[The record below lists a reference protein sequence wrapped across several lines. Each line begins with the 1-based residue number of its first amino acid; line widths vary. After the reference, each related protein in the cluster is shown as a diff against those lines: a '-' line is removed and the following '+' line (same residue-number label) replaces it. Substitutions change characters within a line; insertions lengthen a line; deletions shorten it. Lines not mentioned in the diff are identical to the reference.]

1 MKRKV
6 AKLRLSPNEEAR
18 LIREEHERRR
28 KLRIQQVREQQRYI
42 SLQICREV
50 ERRRQRELEQL
61 EKDLRE
67 DWERQQRDKLHTLQT
82 LYQESLQLLGQGHR
96 SAKENEPDLE
106 AIAQREEENNVKA
119 EERYREAMK
128 ELKTQRLKD
137 HEGQSRSTMAR
148 KKALQTEKERSAKV
162 ASLPKPPPHPI
173 QSIDFKKPHVVKK
186 SDVSAFAATHYHM
199 PDSTVDREADT
210 EQPSAHEGAELEV
223 RRLQDLKKEEMR
235 RREEQLEKARLRGK
249 QALRREHLEQDRE
262 RLLVE
267 LEHMQQTDLLRRRQ
281 QVFQMPAQIF
291 QPLYKRQETAEDYQ
305 REMEFAFEDM
315 YTGERRVK
323 GDLVV
328 QLVPEPLPAL
338 STGSQDQELDV
349 TQDEIPPQGA
359 GTTQYDP
366 EQETSVQV
374 EPSKPAPRRA
384 LRKLLDRIRNQR
396 NHWTEQNSHV
406 LAAEPPTP
414 ITDQIPERDTTIDT
428 GSLSSEETHSVEPAP
443 SPPELK
449 TTEPPAAAETQ
460 LPDVLANRIKQF
472 EEERKKR
479 DEELEREKQQ
489 QVVLLLE
496 LEEQKAKLE
505 QMLFE
510 AQQERE
516 ELKAAVT
523 QEAPINQP
531 EVPVHEQEAPSV
543 PPELVPPAGEDEHA
557 RRIREYQQRLLQQN
571 SLHQRSVEVAR
582 QRLEEYQ
589 RALRIRY
596 NMTPTSLLPAAVPPG
611 LFPPPLHGVQS
622 VHPPAPLQLPTPPA
636 SQAYIHAKAQ
646 TPVEVPTRESD
657 MLASH
662 SQPPSSNISSASKL
676 VPDEVEYI
684 SSNPRNQKFTAWLTD
699 NIMERVTGHLT
710 ERVRATRHSASI
722 TLQPTSDPIQGSS
735 SIITSGAPLAPVPET
750 VRPVTL
756 PHCSLRTG
764 SLSSTEDDRMERQRR
779 ELQEVQRREL
789 QEVQRRELQDVQR
802 PELQEVQR
810 RELQEVQ
817 RRELQDVQ
825 RPELQEV
832 QRREL
837 QEVQRRELQEVQRR
851 ELQDVQRPEL
861 QDVQR
866 PELQEVQ
873 RRELQEVQRR
883 ELQEVQR
890 RELQDVQRPELQEVQ
905 RRELQE
911 VQRRELQEV
920 QRRELQEV
928 QRREL
933 QEVQRRELQEVQ
945 RRELQ
950 EVQRR
955 ELQEVQRRELQ
966 EVQRRE
972 LQEVQRPELQ
982 EVQRPELQEV
992 QRRELQEVQRRELQE
1007 VQRRELQDVQRPELQ
1022 EVQRRELQEV
1032 QRREL
1037 QEVQR
1042 PELQEVQRREL
1053 QEVQRPELQ
1062 EVQRRE
1068 LQEVQRQRRELQE
1081 VQRRELQEVQRRELQ
1096 DVQRRELQ
1104 EVQRRELQEVQRPE
1118 LQEVQR
1124 RELQDVQRRELQDVQ
1139 RRELQDVQRRE
1150 LQEVQRPELQDV
1162 QRRLLEQREG
1172 ALIQTEEQPL
1182 PEAARGVLDS
1192 ESIRQTRLK
1201 LLASLLRAIEE
1212 TNGGTLSHL
1221 EDPLIAQSDAP
1232 AAPASAPPSGLLPPP
1247 RAAKP
1252 PVTRVRLSIMEM
1264 MTEQHELSAIQE
1276 VETSVN
1282 TSQSKGPESSVPAPS
1297 HSLRWDLQE
1306 DYEASVVSDSS
1317 GQQTASSPETN
1328 SSTSSHVLWRERL
1341 LVGAGTSP
1349 ESSESDSILR
1359 IISPPSSDSGR
1370 GADFS
1375 GPGITSCRSPT
1386 ESANRPPDSDCL
1398 SSTTISTGSYISTDP
1413 EQNISTDECPLLR
1426 RCVEPERGA
1435 DSLHVFSPPGQSVCF
1450 KERSPADRPALSV
1463 GSPFNDSSIQHI
1475 IDKYTQEL
1483 NISLSTAGR
1492 TTDSEGSYVEESGS
1506 SVSQLSLLGV
1516 PERRGGSES
1525 STSPQSLPSDWAA
1538 AQRRGLECHT
1548 AVPPVLEPLS
1558 GEEPS
1563 PAEDHEQD
1571 SFRPLIGQLTDQ
1583 SSCLAADHMDSAMEQ
1598 LVGQPSAHSSM
1609 IGQLPGPI
1617 STSFDHGGWDSTLSR
1632 MIGRLSHQSSSHWLS
1647 GGQNFYAG
1655 QLMGRVPLEQ
1665 SAAWSE
1671 EGLEGSGMRPLVGEL
1686 DESAGRQGASS
1697 DERTHADLG
1706 VSTEASVPP
1715 SYPVFPPEAWP
1726 HSTSPP
1732 GVSPLQQTLL
1742 IQAASPPDRG
1752 PERTEDSFHP
1762 LLAEIPHNETADP
1775 SMTFHLPD
1783 HHVPSCTEG
1792 RPHSRGEES
1801 EASSDPSVESEP
1813 SPERLRAEQPASCRA
1828 VPPLHG
1834 SFSQLITSQCH
1845 PHESEEELTALA
1857 ICDDSLTVGEADKGR
1872 NSISVRGGDSAPLSD
1887 LSEGILEAARE
1898 KGILE
1903 QSEITLVSLADT
1915 TLQDHDTT
1923 EEDPH
1928 PEGGGGG
1935 QPTEGLRSTLSL
1947 NDPPEDNNQTHPDSQ
1962 CGPGRGVTE
1971 VQQQRLRALQQR
1983 SSLRV
1988 EEIKA
1993 RRALAKVKPEIQGP
2007 SEAREKSKGKASP
2020 PGTCKANKKS
2030 EPQQKPNAKVKGGQ
2044 AELHPTTEECD
2055 ITQKNTVHPPPVGGP
2070 RLDLEDEVKDV
2081 TPEQRKREASVMHS
2095 RTQRLYEQL
2104 EEVKHQKALRNRQE
2118 AYAENRLKAKE
2129 FHKKTLEKLRAK
2141 KTL

>member
-1 MKRKV
+1 MEGYKPKFKAACRHLLYRSKMKRKV

-18 LIREEHERRR
+18 IIREEHERRR

-61 EKDLRE
+61 EKDLRK
-67 DWERQQRDKLHTLQT
+67 DWEQQQRDKLHTLQT

-249 QALRREHLEQDRE
+249 QALRREHLELDRE

-396 NHWTEQNSHV
+396 YHWTEQNSHV
-406 LAAEPPTP
+406 PAAEPPTS

-428 GSLSSEETHSVEPAP
+428 GSLSSEEKHSLEPAP
-443 SPPELK
+443 PPPALK

-489 QVVLLLE
+489 QVVLLQE

-505 QMLFE
+505 QMLRE

-543 PPELVPPAGEDEHA
+543 PPELVPPAGEDEHT

-611 LFPPPLHGVQS
+611 LCPPPLHGVQS

-684 SSNPRNQKFTAWLTD
+684 LSNSRNQKFTAWLTD

-764 SLSSTEDDRMERQRR
+764 SLSSIEDDRMERQRR
-779 ELQEVQRREL
+779 V
-789 QEVQRRELQDVQR
+789 
-802 PELQEVQR
+802 
-810 RELQEVQ
+810 
-817 RRELQDVQ
+817 
-825 RPELQEV
+825 
-832 QRREL
+832 
-837 QEVQRRELQEVQRR
+837 
-851 ELQDVQRPEL
+851 
-861 QDVQR
+861 
-866 PELQEVQ
+866 
-873 RRELQEVQRR
+873 
-883 ELQEVQR
+883 
-890 RELQDVQRPELQEVQ
+890 LQEVQ

-955 ELQEVQRRELQ
+955 GLQEVQRRELQ
-966 EVQRRE
+966 EVQRRGLQEVQRPE
-972 LQEVQRPELQ
+972 LQEVQRPELQEVQRRGLQ

-1007 VQRRELQDVQRPELQ
+1007 VQRRELQ

-1042 PELQEVQRREL
+1042 RG
-1053 QEVQRPELQ
+1053 
-1062 EVQRRE
+1062 
-1068 LQEVQRQRRELQE
+1068 LQE
-1081 VQRRELQEVQRRELQ
+1081 VQRRELQEVQRRG
-1096 DVQRRELQ
+1096 LQ
-1104 EVQRRELQEVQRPE
+1104 E
-1118 LQEVQR
+1118 
-1124 RELQDVQRRELQDVQ
+1124 
-1139 RRELQDVQRRE
+1139 
-1150 LQEVQRPELQDV
+1150 V
-1162 QRRLLEQREG
+1162 QRRLLEQREEVALQQRQQEEERRQQEVEMEQMRRQKETLQ

-1221 EDPLIAQSDAP
+1221 EDPLMAQSDAP

-1306 DYEASVVSDSS
+1306 DYEASVVSDRDLQTPCWSSS

-1341 LVGAGTSP
+1341 LMGAGTSP

-1375 GPGITSCRSPT
+1375 GPGITSCRSPK

-1413 EQNISTDECPLLR
+1413 EQNISTDECLLLR

-1450 KERSPADRPALSV
+1450 KDSSPADRPALSV
-1463 GSPFNDSSIQHI
+1463 GSLSNDSSIQHI
-1475 IDKYTQEL
+1475 IDKYTREL

-1492 TTDSEGSYVEESGS
+1492 TTDSEGSYVEESCS
-1506 SVSQLSLLGV
+1506 SVSQQSLLGV

-1583 SSCLAADHMDSAMEQ
+1583 SSCLAADHVDSAMEQ

-1647 GGQNFYAG
+1647 GGQDFYAA

-1671 EGLEGSGMRPLVGEL
+1671 EGPERSGMRPLVGEL

-1726 HSTSPP
+1726 HSASPA

-1742 IQAASPPDRG
+1742 IQAASPPDQG
-1752 PERTEDSFHP
+1752 PERTEVFPGSDSFHP
-1762 LLAEIPHNETADP
+1762 LLAEVPHNETADS

-1801 EASSDPSVESEP
+1801 DASSDPSVESEP

-1828 VPPLHG
+1828 APPLHG

-1845 PHESEEELTALA
+1845 PNESEEELTALA

-1872 NSISVRGGDSAPLSD
+1872 NSISVRGGDSVPLSD

-1915 TLQDHDTT
+1915 TLKDPDTT

-1928 PEGGGGG
+1928 PGGGEEEG
-1935 QPTEGLRSTLSL
+1935 QPTEGSRSTLSL

-2055 ITQKNTVHPPPVGGP
+2055 IITQKKPPRPPPVGGP

-2118 AYAENRLKAKE
+2118 AYAKNRLKAKE

>member
-18 LIREEHERRR
+18 IIREEHERRR

-61 EKDLRE
+61 EKDLRA
-67 DWERQQRDKLHTLQT
+67 DWERQQADKLHTLQT
-82 LYQESLQLLGQGHR
+82 LYQQSLQRLGQGHR

-137 HEGQSRSTMAR
+137 HEGQSRSTVTR

-186 SDVSAFAATHYHM
+186 SDASAFAATHYHM
-199 PDSTVDREADT
+199 PDSAVDREAHT

-223 RRLQDLKKEEMR
+223 RRLQDLKKEDMR

-281 QVFQMPAQIF
+281 QVVQMPAQIF

-349 TQDEIPPQGA
+349 TQDEVPPHGA
-359 GTTQYDP
+359 GTTGDDP
-366 EQETSVQV
+366 EQEASAQV
-374 EPSKPAPRRA
+374 EPSKPAPRQA

-406 LAAEPPTP
+406 PAAEPPTSVP
-414 ITDQIPERDTTIDT
+414 GQIPERDTTIDT
-428 GSLSSEETHSVEPAP
+428 GSLSGEGTPSLEPAP

-449 TTEPPAAAETQ
+449 TAEPPAAAGAQ
-460 LPDVLANRIKQF
+460 PPGGLANRIKQF
-472 EEERKKR
+472 EEEGKKR
-479 DEELEREKQQ
+479 DAELEREKQQ
-489 QVVLLLE
+489 QVVLLQG
-496 LEEQKAKLE
+496 LEEQKATLE
-505 QMLFE
+505 QMLLE

-523 QEAPINQP
+523 QEAPLNQAD
-531 EVPVHEQEAPSV
+531 VPVREQEAPSV
-543 PPELVPPAGEDEHA
+543 PSGLAPPAGEDEHA
-557 RRIREYQQRLLQQN
+557 RRVREYQQRLLQQN
-571 SLHQRSVEVAR
+571 TLHQRSVEVAR

-596 NMTPTSLLPAAVPPG
+596 NMTPPSVPPAAGPPG
-611 LFPPPLHGVQS
+611 LFAPPLHGVQS
-622 VHPPAPLQLPTPPA
+622 VHPPAPLQLPAPPA
-636 SQAYIHAKAQ
+636 SRAYIHAKAH

-662 SQPPSSNISSASKL
+662 SQPPSSNISSSSKL
-676 VPDEVEYI
+676 VPGEVEYT

-710 ERVRATRHSASI
+710 ERVRATRHSAST
-722 TLQPTSDPIQGSS
+722 TLQPTSDPMQGSS
-735 SIITSGAPLAPVPET
+735 SIITSGAPLAPSIITSGAPLAPSIITSGAPLAPVPEP

-756 PHCSLRTG
+756 PHRSLRTG
-764 SLSSTEDDRMERQRR
+764 SLSSTEDDKMER
-779 ELQEVQRREL
+779 
-789 QEVQRRELQDVQR
+789 
-802 PELQEVQR
+802 
-810 RELQEVQ
+810 
-817 RRELQDVQ
+817 Q

-851 ELQDVQRPEL
+851 ELQE
-861 QDVQR
+861 VQR

-890 RELQDVQRPELQEVQ
+890 PELQEVQRPELQEVQRPELQEVQ

-933 QEVQRRELQEVQ
+933 QEVQRRA
-945 RRELQ
+945 
-950 EVQRR
+950 
-955 ELQEVQRRELQ
+955 LQEVQRRELQ

-992 QRRELQEVQRRELQE
+992 QRRELQEVQR
-1007 VQRRELQDVQRPELQ
+1007 P
-1022 EVQRRELQEV
+1022 
-1032 QRREL
+1032 EL

-1042 PELQEVQRREL
+1042 PELQENHGPDAWA
-1053 QEVQRPELQ
+1053 RP
-1062 EVQRRE
+1062 
-1068 LQEVQRQRRELQE
+1068 
-1081 VQRRELQEVQRRELQ
+1081 
-1096 DVQRRELQ
+1096 
-1104 EVQRRELQEVQRPE
+1104 
-1118 LQEVQR
+1118 
-1124 RELQDVQRRELQDVQ
+1124 
-1139 RRELQDVQRRE
+1139 
-1150 LQEVQRPELQDV
+1150 
-1162 QRRLLEQREG
+1162 G
-1172 ALIQTEEQPL
+1172 A
-1182 PEAARGVLDS
+1182 AGGGLDS
-1192 ESIRQTRLK
+1192 ESIGQTRLK

-1221 EDPLIAQSDAP
+1221 EDPLMAQRDAP

-1252 PVTRVRLSIMEM
+1252 PVTRVRLSTMEM

-1282 TSQSKGPESSVPAPS
+1282 TSQSKGPESSGPAPS
-1297 HSLRWDLQE
+1297 HSLQQ
-1306 DYEASVVSDSS
+1306 DYEASGVSGGS

-1328 SSTSSHVLWRERL
+1328 SSTPSHVLWRQRL
-1341 LVGAGTSP
+1341 LVASA
-1349 ESSESDSILR
+1349 ESSQSDSILR

-1375 GPGITSCRSPT
+1375 GPGLTSCRSPT
-1386 ESANRPPDSDCL
+1386 ESANRPPGSDRL
-1398 SSTTISTGSYISTDP
+1398 SCTTISTGSYISTDP
-1413 EQNISTDECPLLR
+1413 EQNTSADECALLR
-1426 RCVEPERGA
+1426 RDVEPGRGA
-1435 DSLHVFSPPGQSVCF
+1435 DRLHAVSPPGRSVCF
-1450 KERSPADRPALSV
+1450 QDHSPADRPALSV
-1463 GSPFNDSSIQHI
+1463 GSLFNDSSIQHI
-1475 IDKYTQEL
+1475 IDRYTREL
-1483 NISLSTAGR
+1483 NVSLSTAGR
-1492 TTDSEGSYVEESGS
+1492 TTDSEGSYVEECGS
-1506 SVSQLSLLGV
+1506 SVSQLSLLGA

-1538 AQRRGLECHT
+1538 APRRGLECHT
-1548 AVPPVLEPLS
+1548 AVHPVLEPLS
-1558 GEEPS
+1558 AEEPS

-1609 IGQLPGPI
+1609 IGQLPGPT

-1726 HSTSPP
+1726 HGASPP
-1732 GVSPLQQTLL
+1732 GVSPLQQSLL

-1752 PERTEDSFHP
+1752 PERTEDSFHL
-1762 LLAEIPHNETADP
+1762 LLAEVPHNETADP
-1775 SMTFHLPD
+1775 SMTFHLLD

-1792 RPHSRGEES
+1792 RPHSGGEES
-1801 EASSDPSVESEP
+1801 ETSSDASVESEP
-1813 SPERLRAEQPASCRA
+1813 SPERLRAEQPACCRA
-1828 VPPLHG
+1828 APPLHG

-1845 PHESEEELTALA
+1845 PPESEEELTALA

-1872 NSISVRGGDSAPLSD
+1872 DAISVRGGDSVPLSA
-1887 LSEGILEAARE
+1887 LSEGMSEAARE

-1928 PEGGGGG
+1928 PEEGEEG
-1935 QPTEGLRSTLSL
+1935 QPTEGPRSTLAL
-1947 NDPPEDNNQTHPDSQ
+1947 NGPPEDNNPTHPDSQ
-1962 CGPGRGVTE
+1962 CGPGRGVAE
-1971 VQQQRLRALQQR
+1971 VLQQRLRALQQR

-1993 RRALAKVKPEIQGP
+1993 RRALARVKPEIHGP
-2007 SEAREKSKGKASP
+2007 PEAREKSKGKASA
-2020 PGTCKANKKS
+2020 PGSCKANRKS
-2030 EPQQKPNAKVKGGQ
+2030 QPQQRPNANVK
-2044 AELHPTTEECD
+2044 AELHPTTEEWD
-2055 ITQKNTVHPPPVGGP
+2055 IITQKKTPHPPPVGGP

-2118 AYAENRLKAKE
+2118 AYATNRLKAKL